1 MTTDSSTLSGRLEDL
16 ALPDV
21 LQLLQVSKKTGGLS
35 LSRPSG
41 ATGLVVFRDGQILQ
55 VFCSEGYL
63 PLGRRLVS
71 TRVLTAIQERQA
83 LTHMAS
89 FTGLRFGDALVD
101 LGFVSREDVEND
113 VRHQMAE
120 ALDRLMTWADA
131 GFAFRI
137 GIVTPGRSVPDSA
150 ADYVLPQGVDA
161 RHILLEAAVLGDN
174 LIKEKQPIS
183 APPMSE
189 EVATRLDEELNG
201 LDLVS
206 PIRPEQFSDAE
217 ASRVAKHFLHYS
229 ERLLSATKQ
238 REMSLAVLDYARE
251 IFKHGAIVLCSPTEY
266 RVVDAFGSPFTPEGR
281 GEHEAPAPMLTGRTP
296 LFDALVA
303 DRTAYAGLV
312 VLESAGPTPVAP
324 SAAAGTAVLAIPITV
339 VGRVLMIV
347 FCRGALAGGPD
358 ARSLLVLAKHASVAI
373 ENCSLRALLHR
384 SSPAT

>member
-1 MTTDSSTLSGRLEDL
+1 MATESSTLSGRLEDL

-21 LQLLQVSKKTGGLS
+21 LQLLQVSKKTGGLT
-35 LSRPSG
+35 LFRPSG
-41 ATGLVVFRDGQILQ
+41 ASGLVVFREGQILQ

-63 PLGRRLVS
+63 PLGRRLV
-71 TRVLTAIQERQA
+71 TARVLTAIQERQA

-101 LGFVSREDVEND
+101 LGFMSREDVEND
-113 VRHQMAE
+113 VRQQMAE
-120 ALDRLMTWADA
+120 ALDRLMTWSDA
-131 GFAFRI
+131 GFVFQV

-150 ADYVLPQGVDA
+150 SDYVLPQGVDA

-174 LIKEKQPIS
+174 LIKEKKPNA
-183 APPMSE
+183 APPMSAD
-189 EVATRLDEELNG
+189 VATRLDDELNG

-238 REMSLAVLDYARE
+238 REMSLAVLGYARE
-251 IFKHGAIVLCSPTEY
+251 IFRHGAIVLCSPAEY
-266 RVVDAFGSPFTPEGR
+266 RVVDVFGSPFDFEGL
-281 GEHEAPAPMLTGRTP
+281 GEREAPPPMLTGRTP

-303 DRTAYAGLV
+303 DRTPYAGLV
-312 VLESAGPTPVAP
+312 ALESGGPTPVAP
-324 SAAAGTAVLAIPITV
+324 SAAAGTAVLAIPIEV

-373 ENCSLRALLHR
+373 ENCSLRSLLKQ
-384 SSPAT
+384 A

>member
-1 MTTDSSTLSGRLEDL
+1 MTRESSTLSGRLEDL

-41 ATGLVVFRDGQILQ
+41 ASGLVVFRDGQILQ

-71 TRVLTAIQERQA
+71 ARVLTAIQERQA

-101 LGFVSREDVEND
+101 LGFMSREDVETD
-113 VRHQMAE
+113 VRRQMAE
-120 ALDRLMTWADA
+120 ALDRLMTWVDA
-131 GFAFRI
+131 EFAFRV

-150 ADYVLPQGVDA
+150 SDYVLPDGVDA

-174 LIKEKQPIS
+174 LIKEKQPGA
-183 APPMSE
+183 APEMSE
-189 EVATRLDEELNG
+189 EVATRLDDELNG

-238 REMSLAVLDYARE
+238 REMSLAVLDYGRE

-266 RVVDAFGSPFTPEGR
+266 RVVDAFGSPFDPEGR
-281 GEHEAPAPMLTGRTP
+281 GEREAPPPMLTGRTP

-303 DRTAYAGLV
+303 DRTPYAGLV
-312 VLESAGPTPVAP
+312 VLGASGPTPVAP
-324 SAAAGTAVLAIPITV
+324 SAAEGTAVLAIPIAV

-373 ENCSLRALLHR
+373 ENCSLRALLKQN
-384 SSPAT
+384 